1 MLAPPREAEEGHVL
15 TIPSVAGG
23 GSPGEADGGR
33 FVVSRAAEGLA
44 CLDPA
49 SYARLGYPTA
59 DSCSN
64 HEEARR
70 NPAAS
75 ALFGVYGPLY
85 ISLTLIIMEAIMDIY
100 CLPPEIPMPSLRIG
114 RRGQIT
120 IPSALRRELQL
131 EEGAH
136 LIAQV
141 RDGALVLRP
150 AGRSIFALRGSV
162 AVDGPQD
169 FEAIRAQAIEERVR
183 RVVDES
189 R

>member
-1 MLAPPREAEEGHVL
+1 
-15 TIPSVAGG
+15 
-23 GSPGEADGGR
+23 
-33 FVVSRAAEGLA
+33 
-44 CLDPA
+44 
-49 SYARLGYPTA
+49 
-59 DSCSN
+59 
-64 HEEARR
+64 
-70 NPAAS
+70 
-75 ALFGVYGPLY
+75 
-85 ISLTLIIMEAIMDIY
+85 MDIY